1 MIRAVA
7 PRSAQAQVKRLLC
20 ILLLRGC
27 GLLACAGGRERALLL
42 KKAPLTCKF
51 FSFLPN
57 GFGVLVFSKDITVY
71 H

>member
-7 PRSAQAQVKRLLC
+7 PRSAQAQVRRLLC

-27 GLLACAGGRERALLL
+27 GLPACAEEGERELML
-42 KKAPLTCKF
+42 KKARKEYKF

-57 GFGVLVFSKDITVY
+57 GFGVLVFSKDITAY
-71 H
+71 Y